1 LKTPKILLLSFY
13 YPPDLSA
20 GSFRAS
26 ALVDALLAER
36 VGRLRIDVITTQPS
50 RYGTYSP
57 AALGVEA
64 REGLTIRRVILPKV
78 RRGILGQ
85 VLLFIHFAWGAWR
98 LSRGQQYD
106 VVVATSSRLMT
117 AVLGALL
124 ALDKRAQF
132 YVDIRDIFVETLAEA
147 FPSRLFRP
155 LHWVFS
161 GLEKFCLRRANK
173 VNLVS
178 PGFLPYFQPRYPDKV
193 FSLFPNGVDAE
204 FNKPLA
210 GINESPPR
218 PLRIVYAGN
227 IGDGQGLHYVIP
239 ALAAR
244 LREQAHFLVVGD
256 GGRIAELEMALS
268 SAGVDNVELLKP
280 VKRSVLLNIYRD
292 ADILFLHLNDFK
304 AFRRVLP
311 SKLFEYAASS
321 KPIWAGVAGYA
332 ADFIRQEVP
341 NAAVFAPC
349 DIESALGAFKQ
360 LSLQPTLRDEFVQR
374 FSRQRIM
381 QAMAKDVL
389 ALSAPESV

>member
-1 LKTPKILLLSFY
+1 M
-13 YPPDLSA
+13 
-20 GSFRAS
+20 
-26 ALVDALLAER
+26 
-36 VGRLRIDVITTQPS
+36 ITTQPS

-78 RRGILGQ
+78 RRGVLGQ
-85 VLLFIHFAWGAWR
+85 VLLFMHFAWGAWR

-210 GINESPPR
+210 VINESPPR

-239 ALAAR
+239 SLAAR

-292 ADILFLHLNDFK
+292 ADVLFLHLNDFK

-332 ADFIRQEVP
+332 ADFIRQEVS

-349 DIESALGAFKQ
+349 DIESALSAFKQ

-389 ALSAPESV
+389 ALSASESV